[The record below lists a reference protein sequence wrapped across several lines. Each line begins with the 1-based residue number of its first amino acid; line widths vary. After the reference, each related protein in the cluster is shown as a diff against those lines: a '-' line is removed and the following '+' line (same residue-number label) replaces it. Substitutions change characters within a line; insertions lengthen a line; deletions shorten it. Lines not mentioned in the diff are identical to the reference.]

1 VLAEISFFL
10 LDAFVNFGELID
22 IGGIQRLCNI
32 TREDSLSSW
41 FGSVQTLMVGF
52 TLLLIYLTVRKN
64 RGGSRWQR
72 VGWCV
77 LTVFFIYMAVDD
89 GAEIHER
96 MGSAFK
102 KTYETR
108 DVLGAEESLGER
120 LLESYPSYPWQIL
133 FLPVF
138 GCVGVFMGL
147 FLSRELK
154 RSATR
159 ALAAAGIICFVAAVG
174 LDFIEGMDKGHPW
187 NLHTLIEEKYELE
200 SYTVRHFSKVIEEM
214 LEMLG
219 TTFFW
224 TAFLM
229 HLSRITRRIQIE
241 VVGEN

>member
-1 VLAEISFFL
+1 
-10 LDAFVNFGELID
+10 
-22 IGGIQRLCNI
+22 
-32 TREDSLSSW
+32 
-41 FGSVQTLMVGF
+41 
-52 TLLLIYLTVRKN
+52 
-64 RGGSRWQR
+64 
-72 VGWCV
+72 
-77 LTVFFIYMAVDD
+77 
-89 GAEIHER
+89 
-96 MGSAFK
+96 
-102 KTYETR
+102 
-108 DVLGAEESLGER
+108 
-120 LLESYPSYPWQIL
+120 
-133 FLPVF
+133 VF